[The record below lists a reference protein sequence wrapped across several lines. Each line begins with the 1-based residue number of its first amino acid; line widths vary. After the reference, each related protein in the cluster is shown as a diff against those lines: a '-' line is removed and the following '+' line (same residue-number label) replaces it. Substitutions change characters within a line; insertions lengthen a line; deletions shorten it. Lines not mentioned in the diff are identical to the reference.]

1 MNQYFFKKGVLAML
15 ELYENIRAR
24 RIALNMTQQELAKK
38 LGYKSTSTIAKI
50 ESGKNDIPQAKIA
63 AFAAALDTTPAELM
77 GLKIITLG
85 PDDPDDTV
93 TVKISK
99 GKPQLEE
106 LIKKLD
112 SLSEK
117 NLNRVISVVDPLI
130 ENFLSGEDFR
140 MEIKSESHPVE

>member
-50 ESGKNDIPQAKIA
+50 ESGENDIPQAKIV

-99 GKPQLEE
+99 GKPQLED

-117 NLNRVISVVDPLI
+117 NLNRVISGVALLI
-130 ENFLSGEDFR
+130 DNLLSGEDFR
-140 MEIKSESHPVE
+140 MQIKSESPPVE

>member
-1 MNQYFFKKGVLAML
+1 M

-24 RIALNMTQQELAKK
+24 RIALNMTQQELAQKM
-38 LGYKSTSTIAKI
+38 GYKSTSTIAKI
-50 ESGKNDIPQAKIA
+50 ESGENDIPHAKIA
-63 AFAAALDTTPAELM
+63 AFAKALNTTPAELM
-77 GLKIITLG
+77 GFNFTIIDNEIVECLKE
-85 PDDPDDTV
+85 PDDTV
-93 TVKISK
+93 TVRISK

>member
-1 MNQYFFKKGVLAML
+1 ML

-50 ESGKNDIPQAKIA
+50 ESGENDIPQAKIA

-85 PDDPDDTV
+85 TDDPDDTV

-99 GKPQLEE
+99 GKPQLED

>member
-50 ESGKNDIPQAKIA
+50 ESGENDIPQAKIA

-99 GKPQLEE
+99 GKTQLED